1 MSFTTHV
8 RDDVA
13 VIAISGRFDAQ
24 SAPSVAEWLEHIA
37 ATTPGRVVVNLAD
50 ASFLDSS
57 ALAVLVRVVK
67 RCRMRGGD
75 VRLSGIQPSVR
86 LIFELTR
93 LDRAFDMFAS
103 EDEAVG
109 SF

>member
-1 MSFTTHV
+1 MSFTTHA

-13 VIAISGRFDAQ
+13 VIEIGGRFDAQ
-24 SAPSVAEWLEHIA
+24 SAPAIAECLEHIT

-50 ASFLDSS
+50 AAFLDSS
-57 ALAVLVRVVK
+57 ALAVLVRAVK

-75 VRLSGIQPSVR
+75 LRLCGVQPSVR

-93 LDRAFDMFAS
+93 LDRAFDMFAD
-103 EDEAVG
+103 EDEAVR